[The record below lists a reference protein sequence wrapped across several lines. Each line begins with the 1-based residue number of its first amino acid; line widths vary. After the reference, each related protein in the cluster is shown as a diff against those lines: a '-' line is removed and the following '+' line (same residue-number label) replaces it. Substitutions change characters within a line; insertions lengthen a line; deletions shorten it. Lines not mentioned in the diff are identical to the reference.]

1 MAKERN
7 HPSFDVAIVGS
18 GVTGLMLAKKLSGL
32 GVTTAL
38 IEKEKTLA
46 NGPSTRNEGWLHRG
60 TYHATSIKDR
70 ETAIQVAKR
79 CIYGHEQIKSFAPE
93 AVEDIDLPSYAL
105 ISDKERV
112 SEITSR
118 WDEAEVLYQN
128 ILLKVLADIE
138 PNVNISNAS
147 EAFKVNDVGIN
158 TRVLYRKLLNTSV
171 QQGTHLFTN
180 TEIQFESPEDAFLV
194 SNGDREPF
202 KSTLYVYTSGFGTKQ
217 LVESQLKVPL
227 PLRYWKSH
235 LMIVPRLTRSSVF
248 FLDPHEAAMMNHGDY
263 SIVGL
268 NEDAFICDQPDY
280 DCLDQGVENI
290 FNAMDRAFHT
300 VDKTQ
305 SLPVACIK
313 TDFAIKS
320 GAARSLNIS
329 ISEPLPN
336 HISVLPGKMT
346 ESPYVTDVVTRYIY
360 DRLGDDLIALRP
372 MDTI

>member
-1 MAKERN
+1 
-7 HPSFDVAIVGS
+7 
-18 GVTGLMLAKKLSGL
+18 
-32 GVTTAL
+32 
-38 IEKEKTLA
+38 
-46 NGPSTRNEGWLHRG
+46 
-60 TYHATSIKDR
+60 
-70 ETAIQVAKR
+70 
-79 CIYGHEQIKSFAPE
+79 
-93 AVEDIDLPSYAL
+93 
-105 ISDKERV
+105 
-112 SEITSR
+112 
-118 WDEAEVLYQN
+118 N

-268 NEDAFICDQPDY
+268 NEDAFI
-280 DCLDQGVENI
+280 
-290 FNAMDRAFHT
+290 
-300 VDKTQ
+300 
-305 SLPVACIK
+305 
-313 TDFAIKS
+313 
-320 GAARSLNIS
+320 
-329 ISEPLPN
+329 
-336 HISVLPGKMT
+336 
-346 ESPYVTDVVTRYIY
+346 
-360 DRLGDDLIALRP
+360 
-372 MDTI
+372 